1 MRTILYLS
9 LFFSITCLNLRKNK
23 LSLSLK
29 RCLKKQIGEGPYGL
43 LYDSYKSYSLTNK
56 DETFSDYIKENEH
69 GYSKLV
75 DKCVGKNKGKT
86 KFSIKPKVKGK
97 KNGKTKS
104 FLNGKIV
111 IMKGDNLE

>member
-1 MRTILYLS
+1 MRTILYLT

-23 LSLSLK
+23 PSSSLK

-43 LYDSYKSYSLTNK
+43 LYDSYKSYSRTNK
-56 DETFSDYIKENEH
+56 DETFPDYIKENEP

-75 DKCVGKNKGKT
+75 DKCVGKNKGK
-86 KFSIKPKVKGK
+86 IKSSVKSKVKGK

-111 IMKGDNLE
+111 VMKGNDLE